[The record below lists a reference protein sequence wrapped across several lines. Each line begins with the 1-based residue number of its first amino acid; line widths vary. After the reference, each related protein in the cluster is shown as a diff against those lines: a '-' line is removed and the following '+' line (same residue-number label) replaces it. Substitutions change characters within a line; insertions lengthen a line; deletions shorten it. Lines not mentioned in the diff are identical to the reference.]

1 MTPPSTVLAHCLDA
15 PPNHIKMAAM
25 SVNSTCFDWRGNADK
40 HAQGLEFSRKAGAS
54 VTIGPELGL
63 SSYGLKTGWHQP
75 YVRRKSMNSLM
86 ELVPLT
92 KGMVGIFGL
101 ALEFGNGLL
110 NVAAIAIDGKLF
122 GFEAKSKLATG
133 EGAHDESKYFTEYN
147 TTQFGN
153 VNWVAID
160 GQRYP
165 VGLLY
170 LHIGGVRTIVRVCQE
185 IWNADSPVVAEA
197 NRGLDALLIMNASH
211 WQSGKHYASRFPI
224 VQEPSRR
231 FNCGVLYGNRS
242 GWDGGPV
249 IYDNAS
255 YAFQC
260 GSLVAHANRFSYE
273 DVQVTTAVFDV
284 ARNRAAA
291 MSDPANR
298 TIIRN
303 DVDNVFS
310 VEFQWPQQLPEPVN
324 DQRASWDR
332 PENPNLD
339 AQECVEAE
347 CIFDIEYQRKSR
359 TYGVFI
365 PFSGG
370 ADSAYTV
377 GICAT
382 SPRKVVQSI
391 GFKGLVERFAHVP
404 WVQELAAAEGPFRAC
419 VQDANQSNDC
429 VEQALRKFVHRR
441 VHCAYMPGST
451 SGGETLR
458 SAQELAD
465 FHGVTFWVE
474 PLADRIAMEEARQQ
488 AWMKRPYDTSS
499 KADKILR
506 GNIPA
511 RLRGEIAWNYA
522 GIDRRHVISC
532 GNISEGHTNYSTIH
546 GADDAGV
553 ITLVHDYKTSI
564 LERQALIYQGKLSGV
579 PVNPALRLVVEELK
593 PSAELEEVQTDEEEL
608 GSYQVRDRA
617 AVLFWEHKVGPS
629 LLLDFLAS
637 EFVKLS
643 VDYLAFCVMNVLGR
657 YADGMYK
664 LWVAPM
670 GLRHRAHDLDLHEG
684 GKMPLANN
692 GWREELDDVRTRQ
705 AFLNVN
711 QEYLAALRARW
722 LSV

>member
-1 MTPPSTVLAHCLDA
+1 MTFNSALALSLHA
-15 PPNHIKMAAM
+15 PPDRIKVAAM
-25 SVNSTCFDWRGNADK
+25 SINSTCFDWRGNTER
-40 HAQGLEFSRKAGAS
+40 HVQGIELSRKAGAA
-54 VTIGPELGL
+54 VAMGPELGL
-63 SSYGLKTGWHQP
+63 SSYGLKTGWHHP
-75 YVRRKSMNSLM
+75 FARRKSLESLL

-92 KGMVGIFGL
+92 RGMVGIFGMP
-101 ALEFGNGLL
+101 LEFGNGLL

-133 EGAHDESKYFTEYN
+133 EGAHDESKYFIEYDAA
-147 TTQFGN
+147 QFGN
-153 VNWVAID
+153 VNWVALD

-249 IYDNAS
+249 VYDNAS
-255 YAFQC
+255 FAFQS

-284 ARNRAAA
+284 GRNRAAA
-291 MSDPANR
+291 MADPANR
-298 TIIRN
+298 TILRS
-303 DVDNVFS
+303 DADNVFP
-310 VEFQWPQQLPEPVN
+310 VEFHWPEQLPEPVN
-324 DQRASWDR
+324 DQRAPWDR
-332 PENPNLD
+332 PDNPVLD

-391 GFKGLVERFAHVP
+391 GFQGLLGRFAHVP
-404 WVQELAAAEGPFRAC
+404 WVRALAEAEGPFKAC
-419 VQDANQSNDC
+419 IEADIRTGEGA
-429 VEQALRKFVHRR
+429 EQALRDYVRHR

-458 SAQELAD
+458 SAQEIAD

-488 AWMKRPYDTSS
+488 AWLKRPYDKTS

-522 GIDRRHVISC
+522 GLERRHVISC
-532 GNISEGHTNYSTIH
+532 GNMSEGHTNYSTIH

-564 LERQALIYQGKLSGV
+564 LERQALIYQGKLWSF
-579 PVNPALRLVVEELK
+579 PANPSLRLVVEELK
-593 PSAELEEVQTDEEEL
+593 PSAELEEGQTDEEEL

-617 AVLFWEHKVGPS
+617 AVLFWEHKVDPS
-629 LLLDFLAS
+629 RLLDFLAQ
-637 EFVKLS
+637 EFVKLP
-643 VDYLAFCVMNVLGR
+643 VDYLAFCVSNVLGR
-657 YADGMYK
+657 YAEGMYK

-692 GWREELDDVRTRQ
+692 GLREELEDIRARQ
-705 AFLNVN
+705 AFLNAN
-711 QEYLAALRARW
+711 PEFLAALRASW
-722 LSV
+722 SD